1 MFVWHRNF
9 CNLVDNTGKEKSH
22 SSDDPEVECNSNNNN
37 NESVEECQK
46 KSSHEDT
53 IAIKPLSKVW
63 AAFPIWNASNTLL
76 LDDSPEKC
84 VEYRKNALHPTKI
97 CGTNTDMGGVYFD
110 NDEENQKMQRDF
122 FELLA
127 SNWAESSSSAY
138 LQSFLEE
145 NAKKY
150 NMDANEPE

>member
-9 CNLVDNTGKEKSH
+9 CNLVENTGKGKSH
-22 SSDDPEVECNSNNNN
+22 SSDDPEVESNSNNNN
-37 NESVEECQK
+37 NDFVEEYQK
-46 KSSHEDT
+46 KPSHEDT

-63 AAFPIWNASNTLL
+63 ASFPIWNASNTLL

-84 VEYRKNALHPTKI
+84 VEYSKNALHPAKI
-97 CGTNTDMGGVYFD
+97 KGTNTDIGGVYFD
-110 NDEENQKMQRDF
+110 NDEENQKMQREF

-127 SNWAESSSSAY
+127 SNWAESSSSEY
-138 LQSFLEE
+138 LQLFLEE